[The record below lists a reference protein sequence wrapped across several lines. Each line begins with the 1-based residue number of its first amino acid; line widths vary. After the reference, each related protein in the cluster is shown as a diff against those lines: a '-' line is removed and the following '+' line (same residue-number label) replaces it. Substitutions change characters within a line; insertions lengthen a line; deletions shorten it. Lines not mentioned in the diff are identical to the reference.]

1 MRKLYERLK
10 GTYREG
16 DELIV
21 MTMWALFLFICMVE
35 IAKGVGA

>member
-1 MRKLYERLK
+1 MRKWYERLK

-21 MTMWALFLFICMVE
+21 ATMWALFLFICIVE
-35 IAKGVGA
+35 IIKG

>member
-1 MRKLYERLK
+1 MRKWYKRIK

-21 MTMWALFLFICMVE
+21 VIMWTLFLLICVVE
-35 IAKGVGA
+35 IVKG